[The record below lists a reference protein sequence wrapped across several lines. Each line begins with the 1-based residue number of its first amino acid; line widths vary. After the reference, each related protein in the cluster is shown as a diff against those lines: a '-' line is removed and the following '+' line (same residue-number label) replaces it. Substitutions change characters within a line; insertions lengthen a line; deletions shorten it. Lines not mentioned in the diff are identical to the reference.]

1 MVGLHCCGN
10 LTPNILR
17 LFVSGFHPA
26 LRSLVLIGCCYHKM
40 SPFSMDTTTA
50 GGIYQQWAVVTD
62 YGLTNE
68 IAAYWTRNMLT

>member
-26 LRSLVLIGCCYHKM
+26 LQSLVLIGCCYHKM
-40 SPFSMDTTTA
+40 SPFSMDTATD
-50 GGIYQQWAVVTD
+50 GGNYQQWAVVT
-62 YGLTNE
+62 GLTNE
-68 IAAYWTRNMLT
+68 IAAYWTRSMLT